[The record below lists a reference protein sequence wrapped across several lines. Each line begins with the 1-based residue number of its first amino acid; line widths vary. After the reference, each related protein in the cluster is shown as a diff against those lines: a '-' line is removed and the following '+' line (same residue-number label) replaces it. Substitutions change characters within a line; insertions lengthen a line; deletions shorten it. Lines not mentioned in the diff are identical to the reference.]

1 MISNAHNV
9 ITASTETKQ
18 NSPGALIKEEFVSEQ
33 RRITH
38 KLLHESH
45 DEEDESQQR
54 NVGDTGDANAFH
66 FLRWVHH

>member
-1 MISNAHNV
+1 MHTLL
-9 ITASTETKQ
+9 ITASDKTQQDSIGNFIKQ
-18 NSPGALIKEEFVSEQ
+18 EFESEL
-33 RRITH
+33 RKTTH

-45 DEEDESQQR
+45 DEEDDSQQR